1 MSIQAP
7 PNLTPEPDDAAPP
20 ASSAA
25 ADSPAGG
32 WRLLLDAGINDW
44 GGVSPITRD
53 WVSPEKPWPHLQRL
67 AEATAATGKVLLPRL
82 PVYPRYLQHHQLL
95 LPRGGSQRQQS
106 TSASSPPEESWLD
119 GSAGAASL
127 AAAALRLAD
136 SEGLARGSNWW
147 AGAAEGA
154 EEAAAGS
161 LVDGAAST
169 QQQQQQQQG
178 SDGLKSSIPLVR
190 RPEAERSWRVAVGL
204 SGVMEGCQG
213 PQEATQVVR
222 ALLHGVLEGAQE
234 LEEDEMEL
242 LLTGRSLSSR
252 TATI

>member
-7 PNLTPEPDDAAPP
+7 PNLTPEPDDAAP
-20 ASSAA
+20 ASASTIS
-25 ADSPAGG
+25 DSPAGG

-44 GGVSPITRD
+44 GGVSPVTRD

-95 LPRGGSQRQQS
+95 PMGGRQHQQS
-106 TSASSPPEESWLD
+106 TSASPPEESWLD
-119 GSAGAASL
+119 GSAGAASP

-136 SEGLARGSNWW
+136 SEGLVRGSNWW

-161 LVDGAAST
+161 LTDSAASM
-169 QQQQQQQQG
+169 QQQQQG
-178 SDGLKSSIPLVR
+178 SDGLKSSVPLVR

-204 SGVMEGCQG
+204 SGEMEGCQG
-213 PQEATQVVR
+213 PQAASQVVR
-222 ALLHGVLEGAQE
+222 ALLHGVLELEQE

-242 LLTGRSLSSR
+242 LLTGKSWSSR
-252 TATI
+252 RSYID